1 MKQPSPETL
10 TSNVLY
16 RSVLRFLAA
25 GGITKDA
32 AVSELMRKDVRTVQP
47 QTLTLEAI
55 HLMRT
60 NRIGCLPVLL
70 DGKLVG
76 VLTEENFL
84 KIAGDLLE
92 AQLRE

>member
-1 MKQPSPETL
+1 
-10 TSNVLY
+10 
-16 RSVLRFLAA
+16 VLRFLAA

-32 AVSELMRKDVRTVQP
+32 TVSELMKRDVMTVQP

-55 HLMRT
+55 HLMRKH
-60 NRIGCLPVLL
+60 RVGCLPVLL
-70 DGKLVG
+70 EGKLVG

-84 KIAGDLLE
+84 KIASDLLE